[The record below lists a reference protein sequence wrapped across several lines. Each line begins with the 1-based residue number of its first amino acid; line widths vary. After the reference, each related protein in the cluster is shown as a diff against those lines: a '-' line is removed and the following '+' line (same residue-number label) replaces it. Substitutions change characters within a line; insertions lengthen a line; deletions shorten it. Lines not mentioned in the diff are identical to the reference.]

1 MAENGGLNVNSWFV
15 DTELRLASKE
25 LCEQF
30 RRDAVRTEGVGM
42 CSEGIL
48 VYVLRSYWNNYGDWV
63 IPTKFR
69 GYNVIVKVLD
79 GPFRPRAAE

>member
-1 MAENGGLNVNSWFV
+1 MSENGGLNVNSWVV
-15 DTELRLASKE
+15 DNELRLASKE

-30 RRDAVRTEGVGM
+30 RRDAVPTEGVGM

-48 VYVLRSYWNNYGDWV
+48 VYVLRSNHSDWV
-63 IPTKFR
+63 IPAKFR

-79 GPFRPRAAE
+79 DPFMARAAE